1 MMYIPSEDDDE
12 ADDSESLRWFF
23 PRKFLASNAPPP
35 APALELLVL
44 SRRDWG
50 NLSNIFLGFKHQ
62 SCSGL
67 IQFQR
72 TQGNHKA
79 IPISMVR
86 KTISW
91 VLRLV
96 RLTLKQRIIVVCTD
110 TFPEDIFSG
119 ITYFVFQN
127 SSRVSAKRNPVAMII
142 INAWDKR
149 PSRDWC
155 NWLEL
160 TNWVSD
166 IVGCDAS
173 LAAGMAR
180 WLPWNTSICIQTNLL
195 YSM

>member
-1 MMYIPSEDDDE
+1 MAPTSSLSLSQHIQHSVVLSSPLPECIKSKDQYHFPFLNVFFILCLCYVSILPSEDDDE

-23 PRKFLASNAPPP
+23 PRKFLASNAPP

-50 NLSNIFLGFKHQ
+50 NLSNIFFGFKHQ

-91 VLRLV
+91 VLRLI
-96 RLTLKQRIIVVCTD
+96 RLTLKQR
-110 TFPEDIFSG
+110 
-119 ITYFVFQN
+119 
-127 SSRVSAKRNPVAMII
+127 
-142 INAWDKR
+142 
-149 PSRDWC
+149 
-155 NWLEL
+155 
-160 TNWVSD
+160 
-166 IVGCDAS
+166 
-173 LAAGMAR
+173 
-180 WLPWNTSICIQTNLL
+180 
-195 YSM
+195 